1 MPKYEYKAMD
11 AQGKTKRGS
20 FSAPNRDGAKQKLR
34 SMRLRALSVK
44 LVMEEGSNDLDFDAE
59 TPILGEFIYKDGNGN
74 VQIALGNDKPDTK
87 QLIVFT
93 KQFAT
98 MLKSG
103 VPMIQSLTLLA
114 GQQQSRIFRKD
125 LRKIRTAVENGA
137 TLSEAMETC
146 PYMFD
151 SLYLSMVKAGE
162 ASGNLDNILG
172 QLVTYIERAAKIVKQ
187 IKSAMTYPAI
197 VIAVAILVIWAL
209 LAFVVPAMAA
219 NFESAG
225 NELPGLTRMVMDLS
239 DMVTNSWMEIF
250 GGIVMVISGFM
261 VWRKTESGA
270 KQFDAMLL
278 KIPVIGG
285 VLKKIAVG
293 RFCNT
298 MSSMLNS
305 GVNLLEALTICASSS
320 GNAVIEDFILNIRDS
335 IEKGDKFSE
344 PLRKGTLFPEM
355 VVSMIAIGEETGK
368 IDEML
373 TKVSEFYE
381 EEVDI
386 AVAAMLQLI
395 EPFLIVCIGG
405 IVAVILL
412 AMYLPMFDMAGNL

>member
-1 MPKYEYKAMD
+1 MPKYEYKALD
-11 AQGKTKRGS
+11 SKGKTLRGH
-20 FSAPNRDGAKQKLR
+20 FSAPNRASAKQKLR
-34 SMRLRALSVK
+34 SMRLRTLSVK
-44 LVMEEGSNDLDFDAE
+44 LVMEEGDHELDSDQE
-59 TPILGEFIYKDGNGN
+59 TPILGDIIYRDGNGN
-74 VQIALGNDKPDTK
+74 VQIALGNDKPGMK

-103 VPMIQSLTLLA
+103 VPMIQALTLLA
-114 GQQQSRIFRKD
+114 GQQQSRTFRKD
-125 LRKIRTAVENGA
+125 LKKVRTAVENGA
-137 TLSEAMETC
+137 TLSEAIETF

-151 SLYLSMVKAGE
+151 NLYVSMVKAGE
-162 ASGNLDNILG
+162 ASGNLDNILQ
-172 QLVTYIERAAKIVKQ
+172 QLVGYIERAQKIKSQ
-187 IKSAMTYPAI
+187 IKSALTYPTL
-197 VIAVAILVIWAL
+197 VIIVAIGVITAL

-219 NFESAG
+219 NFEDSG
-225 NELPGLTRMVMDLS
+225 NELPGLTQWVMGLS
-239 DMVTNSWMEIF
+239 DSVVNNWMEII
-250 GGIVMVISGFM
+250 GGAIMAVAGVIV
-261 VWRKTESGA
+261 WKKTEKGA
-270 KQFDAMLL
+270 RGFDQILL
-278 KIPVIGG
+278 NLPVLGG

-320 GNAVIEDFILNIRDS
+320 GNIILEEFILGVRSD
-335 IEKGDKFSE
+335 IEKGEKFSA
-344 PLRKGTLFPEM
+344 PLSKGDLFPDM
-355 VVSMIAIGEETGK
+355 VVSMIAVGEETGK

-386 AVAAMLQLI
+386 AVAAMLSLI
-395 EPFLIVCIGG
+395 EPFLIVVIGG

-412 AMYLPMFDMAGNL
+412 AMYLPMFDMAGNV